1 MSGWILILA
10 LLVLGGVLS
19 TLGDRLGSRVGK
31 ARLSLFN
38 LRPRSTAVLITVLTG
53 SLISAISL
61 GLMLLVSERLR
72 TGLFELDQ
80 LERRLRD
87 NRQALQRSREQTQ
100 QSLLQLDRSERD
112 LRRAEAGRRQ
122 ARRQLAVAQQQAGRL
137 QRTLV
142 PLNQQRQALERER
155 DRLSRDINAK
165 DADIRRN
172 RAELAQVTGKI
183 AASARELQQLETNL
197 IALRRGDVVISSG
210 QPLEIAK
217 VQIQDPAQARPF
229 IEALLRQ
236 ANLNAY
242 RRVLPGEEVKQQ
254 ILLVPRSDIAK
265 LEGVLRKRGTWVVSL
280 ISAANVLKG
289 ERRVV
294 AFPDV
299 RPNRQVVA
307 EGESLATTVLEGDE
321 RSPEEVRGRLNLLL
335 AAAFT
340 QAQRRGTL
348 SDGLRF
354 DVSRLNQLGADLS
367 NRPAGQEVR
376 LEARS
381 SRSSDLADPLV
392 VEIRAIQTSA
402 STPQPPRGAVGR

>member
-1 MSGWILILA
+1 VSGWLLILA

-19 TLGDRLGSRVGK
+19 TLGDRLGTRVGK

-38 LRPRSTAVLITVLTG
+38 LRPRNTAVLITVLTG
-53 SLISAISL
+53 SLISAMSL
-61 GLMLLVSERLR
+61 GLMLLVSQRLR

-87 NRQALQRSREQTQ
+87 SRQALKGSRDQLQRSEQ
-100 QSLLQLDRSERD
+100 ER
-112 LRRAEAGRRQ
+112 RRAEGGRRQ
-122 ARRQLAVAQQQAGRL
+122 ARSQLALVEQQASGLR
-137 QRTLV
+137 RELV
-142 PLNQQRQALERER
+142 PLNQQRQQLELER
-155 DRLSRDINAK
+155 DRLSRDITAK

-172 RAELAQVTGKI
+172 RTELAQVTAKI
-183 AASARELQQLETNL
+183 ASGARELQQLETNL

-217 VQIQDPAQARPF
+217 VQIDQASQARQV

-242 RRVLPGEEVKQQ
+242 RRVLPGETASRQ

-265 LEGVLRKRGTWVVSL
+265 LETILSKRGTWVVSV

-289 ERRVV
+289 ERQVV
-294 AFPDV
+294 AFTDV
-299 RPNRQVVA
+299 RPNRQVVQA
-307 EGESLATTVLEGDE
+307 GEQLATTVLEGDE
-321 RSPEEVRGRLNLLL
+321 RSPEQVRSRLNLLL

-348 SDGLRF
+348 SDGLQF
-354 DVSRLNQLGADLS
+354 DPGSFNQLGAALS
-367 NRPAGQEVR
+367 SRPAGQAVR
-376 LEARS
+376 LEAIAR
-381 SRSSDLADPLV
+381 RNSDLADPV
-392 VEIRAIQTSA
+392 VVDIRALQTV
-402 STPQPPRGAVGR
+402 PQAPVLQRSPTSR

>member
-1 MSGWILILA
+1 MSGWLLILA

-19 TLGDRLGSRVGK
+19 TLGDRLGSKVGK

-38 LRPRSTAVLITVLTG
+38 LRPRRTAVLITVLTG
-53 SLISAISL
+53 SLISAMSL
-61 GLMLLVSERLR
+61 GLMLLVSDRLR

-87 NRQALQRSREQTQ
+87 SRVALQRNREQ
-100 QSLLQLDRSERD
+100 LERSERD
-112 LRRAEAGRRQ
+112 RRLAEGERRQ
-122 ARRQLAVAQQQAGRL
+122 ARGQLAQAEQQASNLRRELG
-137 QRTLV
+137 
-142 PLNQQRQALERER
+142 PLNHQRQELELER

-165 DADIRRN
+165 DVDIRRN
-172 RAELAQVTGKI
+172 QAELAKVTAKI
-183 AASARELQQLETNL
+183 ASSARELQQLETNL

-217 VQIQDPAQARPF
+217 VQIEHSSQAKPV

-242 RRVLPGEEVKQQ
+242 RRVLPGEAVTRQ

-265 LEGVLRKRGTWVVSL
+265 LETILSKKGSWVVSL

-289 ERRVV
+289 ERQVV

-299 RPNRQVVA
+299 RPNRQVVQA
-307 EGESLATTVLEGDE
+307 GEQLATTVLEGDE
-321 RSPEEVRGRLNLLL
+321 RSSDQVRSRLNLLL

-348 SDGLRF
+348 TDGLQF
-354 DVSRLNQLGADLS
+354 DPGSLNQLGSALS
-367 NRPAGQEVR
+367 NRPSGQAVR
-376 LEARS
+376 LEAIAR
-381 SRSSDLADPLV
+381 RDSDLADPVV
-392 VEIRAIQTSA
+392 VEIRAMQTV
-402 STPQPPRGAVGR
+402 PQAPQLQRSPSGR